1 MKPEIVGVETSRY
14 VTTVQWI
21 FRVNVD
27 KRIRTFRVKCQ
38 DDMREDVNI
47 KFDIKMKNVAEFKN
61 DPLLPNTKYF
71 VRVLAV
77 YEDGFESES
86 KECSFKSCGM

>member
-27 KRIRTFRVKCQ
+27 KRIQMFRIKCQ
-38 DDMREDVNI
+38 DDMNEEVDIKSNI
-47 KFDIKMKNVAEFKN
+47 KLKNVAEFKN
-61 DPLLPNTKYF
+61 DPLLPNTMYY

-86 KECSFKSCGM
+86 EEFSFKSCGM